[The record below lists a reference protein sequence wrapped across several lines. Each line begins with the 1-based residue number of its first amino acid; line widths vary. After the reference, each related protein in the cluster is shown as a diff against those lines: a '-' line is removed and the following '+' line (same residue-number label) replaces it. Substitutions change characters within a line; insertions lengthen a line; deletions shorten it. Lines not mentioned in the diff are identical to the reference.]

1 MSNLSH
7 LTVPATN
14 VEAECAVLGAILVT
28 SKAFRPLFLEEGLR
42 AEHFYRGAH
51 RAIYQAMCDLDEA
64 GGTIDALTVTAK
76 LKADGILDEL
86 EAAGVRGKAAVDALT
101 GGVPNL
107 GGVRDYAKIVIAQ
120 WVWRRR
126 QQSANEQLQAIARGG
141 DEAGYQEALVLAQQS
156 IALDPNEAYIGPTAL
171 ADHMMRWLSETPEP
185 GLPFPPQLSGLA
197 WKARLR
203 AGHTTVVSGWSS
215 SGKSMLAIQL
225 AAHIGSKDH
234 RVVYWTNEDT
244 AEEIAARRLASVTG
258 ISKTLISD
266 RNLSQDQI
274 GRIVKEMPGALPI
287 EVMPCYGWDPTR
299 IARSIRQEQPKVAV
313 VDHLHNAGVGNEEEI
328 NRAMQMLVGAAGQ
341 TGTHLV
347 LVSQLKNARYVGVCR
362 PRPVAGDLRGSGQI
376 FNLAHTVL
384 LVHLDEEEGSEDGR
398 ANGRRIQLDSG
409 SIDVV
414 KNKPT
419 GELGTVPVDF
429 DRRRL
434 VFVEQASGR

>member
-1 MSNLSH
+1 MNANLSH

-64 GGTIDALTVTAK
+64 GAGIDTLTVTAR
-76 LKADGILDEL
+76 LKADGILGEI
-86 EAAGVRGKAAVDALT
+86 GGKASVDALT

-107 GGVRDYAKIVIAQ
+107 GAVRDYARIVVAQ

-141 DEAGYQEALVLAQQS
+141 DEDAYQEALLLAQQS

-171 ADHMMRWLSETPEP
+171 ADHMLRWLHEKPEP
-185 GLPFPPQLSGLA
+185 GLPLPPHLSGLA

-225 AAHIGSKDH
+225 AAHVGSKGH
-234 RVVYWTNEDT
+234 RAVYWTNEDT
-244 AEEIAARRLASVTG
+244 AEEIAARRIASVTG
-258 ISKTLISD
+258 VSKTSISD
-266 RNLSQDQI
+266 RKLTDAQKVT
-274 GRIVKEMPGALPI
+274 IVKAMPGALPI
-287 EVMPCYGWDPTR
+287 EVMPCYGWDPER
-299 IARSIRQEQPKVAV
+299 IARSIRQEQPAFAV

-328 NRAMQMLVGAAGQ
+328 NRAMQALVGAAGQ
-341 TGTHLV
+341 TGTHLL
-347 LVSQLKNARYVGVCR
+347 LVSQLKNARYIGVCR

-384 LVHLDEEEGSEDGR
+384 LVHLDEEEGQEAGR
-398 ANGRRIQLDSG
+398 ANGRRVQLDSG
-409 SIDVV
+409 SVDVV

-434 VFVEQASGR
+434 VFVEQGRER